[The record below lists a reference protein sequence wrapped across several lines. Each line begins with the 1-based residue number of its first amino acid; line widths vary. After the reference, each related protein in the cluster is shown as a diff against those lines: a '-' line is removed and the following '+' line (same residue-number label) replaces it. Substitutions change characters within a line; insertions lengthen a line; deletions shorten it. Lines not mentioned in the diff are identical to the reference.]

1 MNFISFE
8 VHKSLDTFVPILLI
22 RKVRL
27 VIRNT
32 SKANRREM

>member
-8 VHKSLDTFVPILLI
+8 VHKSLDTFVPILQT

>member
-8 VHKSLDTFVPILLI
+8 VHKSLDTFVPILQI

>member
-8 VHKSLDTFVPILLI
+8 VHKNLDTFVPILQI

-27 VIRNT
+27 VIRNM